1 MTEAG
6 GAGPA
11 GDTRSPA
18 QQGQALLKDGRLDE
32 ARMLL
37 EGALAERENDG
48 DARYVLAVCLRL
60 ARDFSGA
67 QATLEDLLTRD
78 PDNGRALQ
86 ELGHLARDRGDPIE
100 AIQRYGDAV
109 SANPALIASYRQRI
123 ELLRKEGRRD
133 EAAATVARLKIAE
146 ALPGPLL
153 AATDLLAQGRLLKAE
168 KLTRRFLQ
176 QDPTHT
182 EGMRLLA
189 EIGIR
194 LGALEEATFLLE
206 SACELE
212 PDSPRLRIELLR
224 VLSKRQRFEASLAQA
239 ERLLARAP
247 ANLQFQSLRAIE
259 LLQLGRYD
267 EAIAGFDAILEKL
280 PDDPATLTS
289 KGHALKT
296 CGRTDGAI
304 DNYRRAAEELEHGE
318 AWYALANLKTYR
330 FGAGQIDAMEEL
342 VRDPA
347 RGHMERVYLSFAL
360 GKAREDR
367 DEFAEAFAHFARGN
381 EQRRRQLRYRAE
393 QFRSEVEEQCATV
406 TRTLLDDLGEGGD
419 PAADPIFIVGM
430 PRAGSTLV
438 EQILA
443 AHSQVEG
450 TRELPN
456 ILALAQKLR
465 RRSTGAGERPGYP
478 AILADLDRA
487 TRSQLGRDYIEQTR
501 IHRSDPP
508 RFIDKMPNNFRHVG
522 LIHLIL
528 PNAKIIDARRE
539 PMACCFSNFQQLF
552 AEGQEFSYSLADLGH
567 YYRDYERL
575 MSRWDD
581 VLPGRVHRLQHE
593 ALLDDFEGELQ
604 RLLAYLELPFEES
617 CMRYWESDRAV
628 RTPSSEQVRQPLFRD
643 AVDRWRNYEPWLDPL
658 VEALSVPPNAAVT

>member
-1 MTEAG
+1 LTEAG
-6 GAGPA
+6 AAQAG
-11 GDTRSPA
+11 GETGSPA
-18 QQGQALLKDGRLDE
+18 QQAQALLKAGRLDE

-37 EGALAERENDG
+37 ERRLAGNERDG

-60 ARDFSGA
+60 AKDFAAA
-67 QATLEDLLTRD
+67 QDALELLLERD

-86 ELGHLARDRGDPIE
+86 ELGHLARDRGDTGE
-100 AIQRYGDAV
+100 AIRRYGDAV
-109 SANPALIASYRQRI
+109 MANPALLASYRQRI
-123 ELLRKEGRRD
+123 ELLRREGRRD

-146 ALPGPLL
+146 SLPGPLL

-168 KLTRRFLQ
+168 TLCRRFLRQ
-176 QDPTHT
+176 NPTHT

-189 EIGIR
+189 EIGVR

-212 PDSPRLRIELLR
+212 PDSPRLRIELVR
-224 VLSKRQRFEASLAQA
+224 VLGKRQRFEASLAQA
-239 ERLLARAP
+239 ERLLASAP
-247 ANLQFQSLRAIE
+247 DNLQFQSLRAIE

-267 EAIAGFDAILEKL
+267 EAIAGFEAILERL
-280 PDDPATLTS
+280 PDDAATLTS
-289 KGHALKT
+289 RGHALKT
-296 CGRTDGAI
+296 RGQTDEAI
-304 DNYRRAAEELEHGE
+304 ASYRRAAEEREHGE

-330 FGAGQIDAMEEL
+330 FEQHQIEAMERL
-342 VRDPA
+342 AADPA

-360 GKAREDR
+360 GKALEDR
-367 DEFAEAFAHFARGN
+367 GEYADAFRHLARGN
-381 EQRRRQLRYRAE
+381 ELRRRQLRYRAD
-393 QFRSEVEEQCATV
+393 QFRDDVDAQCATV
-406 TRTLLDDLGEGGD
+406 TRALFDGLGEGGD
-419 PAADPIFIVGM
+419 PAADPIFIVGL

-465 RRSTGAGERPGYP
+465 RRRNGAGERCGYP
-478 AILADLDRA
+478 AILADLDPGARA
-487 TRSQLGRDYIEQTR
+487 RFGREYIEQTQ
-501 IHRSDPP
+501 IHRSGTP

-552 AEGQEFSYSLADLGH
+552 AEGQEFSYSLADLGR

-575 MSRWDD
+575 MSHWDD

-593 ALLDDFEGELQ
+593 ALLDDFEGELR
-604 RLLAYLELPFEES
+604 RLLAYLELPFEEG
-617 CMRYWESDRAV
+617 CLRYWESDRAV

-643 AVDRWRNYEPWLDPL
+643 AMDRWQNYRPWLDPL
-658 VEALSVPPNAAVT
+658 VEALELQPEAAAT

>member
-1 MTEAG
+1 LTEAAG
-6 GAGPA
+6 GPA
-11 GDTRSPA
+11 DRSPA
-18 QQGQALLKDGRLDE
+18 QQAQVLLKAGRVDE
-32 ARMLL
+32 ARTLL
-37 EGALAERENDG
+37 ERALLENDNDG
-48 DARYVLAVCLRL
+48 ESRYVLAVSQRL
-60 ARDFSGA
+60 ARDFA
-67 QATLEDLLTRD
+67 AAKVTLAELLARD

-86 ELGHLARDRGDPIE
+86 ELGHLARDQGNPGE
-100 AIQRYGDAV
+100 AIRRYGDAV
-109 SANPALIASYRQRI
+109 IANPALLASYRQRI
-123 ELLRKEGRRD
+123 ELLRREGRRD

-146 ALPGPLL
+146 ALPDPLL

-168 KLTRRFLQ
+168 TLCRRFLQ
-176 QDPTHT
+176 HNPTHT

-189 EIGIR
+189 EIGTR

-212 PDSPRLRIELLR
+212 PENSRLRIELLR
-224 VLSKRQRFEASLAQA
+224 VLSKRQRFDASLAQA
-239 ERLLARAP
+239 ERLLASAP
-247 ANLQFQSLRAIE
+247 DNLQFQSLRAIE

-267 EAIAGFDAILEKL
+267 EAIAGFDAILERL

-289 KGHALKT
+289 RGHALKT
-296 CGRTDGAI
+296 CGQTDAAI
-304 DNYRRAAEELEHGE
+304 DNYRRAAGEREHGE

-330 FGAGQIDAMEEL
+330 FDGQQIEAMESL
-342 VRDPA
+342 VGDPA
-347 RGHMERVYLSFAL
+347 RGQMDRVYLSFAL

-367 DEFAEAFAHFARGN
+367 EEYAAAFEHFAGGN
-381 EQRRRQLRYRAE
+381 ELRRRQLRYRAE
-393 QFRSEVEEQCATV
+393 TFSDEVDAQCAAV
-406 TRTLLDDLGEGGD
+406 TRDLLNTLGEGGES
-419 PAADPIFIVGM
+419 ATDPIFIVGM

-465 RRSTGAGERPGYP
+465 RRRNAAGERPGYP
-478 AILADLDRA
+478 HVLADLDSEARE
-487 TRSQLGRDYIEQTR
+487 QFGRDYLEQTR
-501 IHRSDPP
+501 IHRSGLP

-552 AEGQEFSYSLADLGH
+552 AEGQEFSYSLSDLGR
-567 YYRDYERL
+567 YYRDYVRL
-575 MSRWDD
+575 MEHWDN
-581 VLPGRVHRLQHE
+581 VLPDRVHRLQHE
-593 ALLDDFEGELQ
+593 DLLDDFEGELR

-617 CMRYWESDRAV
+617 CLRYWESDRAV
-628 RTPSSEQVRQPLFRD
+628 RTPSSEQVRQPLYRD
-643 AVDRWRNYEPWLDPL
+643 AVNRWQNYQPWLGPL
-658 VEALSVPPNAAVT
+658 VDALKQPDAAVAREAT